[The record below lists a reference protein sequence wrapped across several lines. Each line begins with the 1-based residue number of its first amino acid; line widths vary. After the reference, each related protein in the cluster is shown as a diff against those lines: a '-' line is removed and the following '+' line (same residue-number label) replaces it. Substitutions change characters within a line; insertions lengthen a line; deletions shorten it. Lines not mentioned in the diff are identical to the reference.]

1 MHKAFITQQYF
12 LLMVEKW
19 KNAVDKKKVF
29 GAFFS
34 DLKKAFDCISL
45 EILVAKLHAYGLSLF
60 AL

>member
-1 MHKAFITQQYF
+1 M
-12 LLMVEKW
+12 LEKW
-19 KNAVDKKKVF
+19 KNAFDKKKVF

-45 EILVAKLHAYGLSLF
+45 EMLVAKLHAYGLSLF